1 MSVAREIITVVGSRV
16 PNELCIVFGVGTR
29 GEEGRVPILSLEIRP
44 WIRRATLHSLSFS
57 TAYHRVR
64 GGVSQP

>member
-16 PNELCIVFGVGTR
+16 PNELFIVFGVGTQR
-29 GEEGRVPILSLEIRP
+29 EEGRGPILLLKIRP

-57 TAYHRVR
+57 TAYHRVC
-64 GGVSQP
+64 GVFQP